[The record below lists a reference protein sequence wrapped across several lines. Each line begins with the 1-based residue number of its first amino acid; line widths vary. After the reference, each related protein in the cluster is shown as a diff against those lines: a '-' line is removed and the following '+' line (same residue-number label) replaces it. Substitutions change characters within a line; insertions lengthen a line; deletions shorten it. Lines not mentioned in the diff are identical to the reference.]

1 MLLPIL
7 KRYPAGNS
15 GTARSTSWTWIPL
28 VGASSVTTPG
38 GRTVRYSYDSYGR
51 LERIRDTQNN
61 TLAQYYYH
69 ITNAQSDCS
78 WTKTR
83 TWRTANVYA
92 DDVMYYNGLGY
103 PVQSRNVKYTPG
115 YDLGT
120 PYTYDALM
128 RETRKWLPMPFE
140 DLDESESEWAAFF
153 IPTEND
159 VLTYYQDMYGN
170 DPDTQVPVRPY
181 HDLTYEFSPSGRP
194 LVTSL
199 PGERYYLHPT
209 TFDYL
214 CSTIDGRHVTG
225 VETTDGDGRVSTEW
239 RDNED
244 RVVALDREAG
254 NSTARTLYRY
264 DWRGNLTQVLTPAGN
279 SYSYTYD
286 NLSRPVSKTIPGRQ
300 YETFTYD
307 DLDRVTS
314 SQDGNQRA
322 NGVTVYYTYDNTG
335 KLTFKKARK
344 NGVYRTMEEYTYGTD
359 TGLKTSERFY
369 KLSAD
374 GWVSGTDY
382 LNRTYTYDSEERISR
397 VVETDSPQS
406 YSLTTDYE
414 YDLQGNV
421 TRTVETCVKGGVT
434 LAVTTECAYD
444 SRGRKTSETVKV
456 GNSTVSSVSLSYD
469 NLGRLNSKNYGTG
482 SDRISELIGYDIH
495 GWPSSR
501 SSSLL
506 SQSYAY
512 EDSSAPGW
520 TGNIT
525 RLYWCHLAST
535 AEGTSYPSR
544 AETLTYD
551 ALGRLSGSAMSTGG
565 QSSGNSWSERN
576 ISYDLDGNLLHL
588 DRYQAS
594 SSTPD
599 TSLGFTVSGNRR
611 TGWGYD
617 SNGNVTLDPL
627 RNFEIRYNLLN
638 LASEVRIPAA
648 GNTPATDLSSTVFYA
663 DGTRAGVI
671 DPGTGGWISRYIGSL
686 IYSGS
691 NGSEA
696 LDGIQ
701 TEDGFIDCSGGVS
714 NAQMQYFLRDHLGS
728 VRVVAADRNTVLS
741 RTDYLPFGARMTG
754 NGLPESATAR
764 SVWFGFSGKENEKWD
779 AASGTQQWLRG
790 ERWQHFGARA
800 YDPATC
806 IWTGIDPLAEKYPG
820 VSPYAYCAG
829 NPVNLVDPDGIDP
842 IYAKSFWGSVKL
854 IGDDGNNN
862 EGSYLVKGRIARSV
876 RKATKEGRFY
886 TGDLSDSKDVMLIPT
901 GQIQQDVQ
909 KTVSATINSGISPET
924 RVENGGH
931 ALKGDKYAR
940 IWDEGSP
947 MQTKSLLDGSIEHKW
962 SVKPFK
968 INGKNGQIGGLVSD
982 ISFIWHIHPNG
993 PTPSE
998 RDKMWIGELRRYGF
1012 TGNSF
1017 LIDVNNKLVTF
1028 FDEYGILISIKY
1040 DDFIQMGNQK

>member
-1 MLLPIL
+1 M
-7 KRYPAGNS
+7 
-15 GTARSTSWTWIPL
+15 
-28 VGASSVTTPG
+28 
-38 GRTVRYSYDSYGR
+38 
-51 LERIRDTQNN
+51 
-61 TLAQYYYH
+61 
-69 ITNAQSDCS
+69 
-78 WTKTR
+78 
-83 TWRTANVYA
+83 
-92 DDVMYYNGLGY
+92 
-103 PVQSRNVKYTPG
+103 
-115 YDLGT
+115 
-120 PYTYDALM
+120 
-128 RETRKWLPMPFE
+128 
-140 DLDESESEWAAFF
+140 
-153 IPTEND
+153 
-159 VLTYYQDMYGN
+159 
-170 DPDTQVPVRPY
+170 
-181 HDLTYEFSPSGRP
+181 
-194 LVTSL
+194 
-199 PGERYYLHPT
+199 
-209 TFDYL
+209 
-214 CSTIDGRHVTG
+214 
-225 VETTDGDGRVSTEW
+225 
-239 RDNED
+239 
-244 RVVALDREAG
+244 
-254 NSTARTLYRY
+254 
-264 DWRGNLTQVLTPAGN
+264 
-279 SYSYTYD
+279 
-286 NLSRPVSKTIPGRQ
+286 
-300 YETFTYD
+300 
-307 DLDRVTS
+307 
-314 SQDGNQRA
+314 
-322 NGVTVYYTYDNTG
+322 
-335 KLTFKKARK
+335 
-344 NGVYRTMEEYTYGTD
+344 
-359 TGLKTSERFY
+359 
-369 KLSAD
+369 
-374 GWVSGTDY
+374 SGTDY

-469 NLGRLNSKNYGTG
+469 DLGRLNSKNYGTG

-617 SNGNVTLDPL
+617 ANGNVTLDPL

-728 VRVVAADRNTVLS
+728 VRVVATDRNTVLS

-820 VSPYAYCAG
+820 VSPYAYCKG
-829 NPVNLVDPDGIDP
+829 DP
-842 IYAKSFWGSVKL
+842 I
-854 IGDDGNNN
+854 IG
-862 EGSYLVKGRIARSV
+862 EILTEK
-876 RKATKEGRFY
+876 
-886 TGDLSDSKDVMLIPT
+886 M
-901 GQIQQDVQ
+901 
-909 KTVSATINSGISPET
+909 
-924 RVENGGH
+924 
-931 ALKGDKYAR
+931 
-940 IWDEGSP
+940 
-947 MQTKSLLDGSIEHKW
+947 
-962 SVKPFK
+962 
-968 INGKNGQIGGLVSD
+968 NGK
-982 ISFIWHIHPNG
+982 
-993 PTPSE
+993 
-998 RDKMWIGELRRYGF
+998 
-1012 TGNSF
+1012 
-1017 LIDVNNKLVTF
+1017 
-1028 FDEYGILISIKY
+1028 
-1040 DDFIQMGNQK
+1040 